1 MLRSPFGS
9 PPPLIAPS
17 ILSADFSNLQ
27 REIDDVLSAGGD
39 YLHLDVMDGHFVP
52 NISFGPPV
60 IKGIRKAT
68 QVYLDAHLMITDPL
82 RYAPPIVKAGANN
95 ITFHIE
101 VTPDPISVAK
111 QIRQLGCHVGITLNP
126 ATPIEKIYPVLDHVD
141 LVLIMS
147 VVPGFSGQK
156 FMPEVLPKVR
166 EIKKRIKPTQ
176 RIEIDGGIN
185 PDTIK
190 QAKDAG
196 ADLFVVASA
205 IFDHPDR
212 KAAIAALRHSLSS
225 T

>member
-1 MLRSPFGS
+1 MTSTPFTS
-9 PPPLIAPS
+9 SPPLIAPS

-27 REIDDVLSAGGD
+27 SEIDDVLAAGGD

-101 VTPDPISVAK
+101 VAPDPVSVAK

-126 ATPIEKIYPVLDHVD
+126 ATPIEKIFPVLDHVD

-190 QAKDAG
+190 QAREAG
-196 ADLFVVASA
+196 ADLFVGASA

-212 KAAIAALRHSLSS
+212 KAAIADLRHNL
-225 T
+225 

>member
-1 MLRSPFGS
+1 MRSPFTS
-9 PPPLIAPS
+9 QPPLIAPS

-27 REIDDVLSAGGD
+27 SEIDDVLSAGGD

-95 ITFHIE
+95 ITFHVE

-111 QIRQLGCHVGITLNP
+111 QIRQLGCNVGITLNP
-126 ATPIEKIYPVLDHVD
+126 ATPVESIFPVLDHVD
-141 LVLIMS
+141 LILIMS

-166 EIKKRIKPTQ
+166 EIKKRIKPNQ
-176 RIEIDGGIN
+176 RIEIDGGVN
-185 PDTIK
+185 PDTIQ
-190 QAKDAG
+190 QARDAG

-212 KAAIAALRHSLSS
+212 KTAMAALRRKL
-225 T
+225 